1 MLFPHRTFLLLAAL
15 LLIAGCANLQGGSTN
30 PNPAHAQNT
39 SAPNQSAPMP
49 CSEYCDAQLHSGCT
63 GKWFASGAYPSCD
76 CVFQCDQASGNANQS
91 NAPGTNTTMANQT
104 QGNGS
109 QTQPGSNPAQ
119 NMPLTN
125 VSAIID
131 AGLTRIRH
139 DFYSSR
145 SGSFLER
152 SYTWNANPE
161 APPGEI
167 GLSYQPTDVKF
178 DGKAIN
184 SILASGF
191 YVFTD
196 KSDDSRYTSGLA
208 IFRGTDTALDAYGFS
223 DTFSIDYFPSIIDKK
238 LRGCTVSGKDFSQD
252 ENGWLVTYSFGCAQ
266 ALDK

>member
-1 MLFPHRTFLLLAAL
+1 MPFPHRTLLLIAAL
-15 LLIAGCANLQGGSTN
+15 LLIAGCANLQGGGTGSTPIN
-30 PNPAHAQNT
+30 APNSSTA
-39 SAPNQSAPMP
+39 NQSAPMP
-49 CSEYCDAQLHSGCT
+49 CSDYCDAQLHSGCT
-63 GKWFASGAYPSCD
+63 GRWVSSGTYPGCN
-76 CVFQCDQASGNANQS
+76 CVFECDQGSGNANQS
-91 NAPGTNTTMANQT
+91 NNSTANQT
-104 QGNGS
+104 QGNIS
-109 QTQPGSNPAQ
+109 QAQPGSNPAQ
-119 NMPLTN
+119 NLPLTN
-125 VSAIID
+125 VSAILD
-131 AGLTRIRH
+131 TGMAKIRH

-152 SYTWNANPE
+152 SYTWNANPA

-196 KSDDSRYTSGLA
+196 KSDDSRYTWGLA

-223 DTFSIDYFPSIIDKK
+223 DTFSIDYFPTIIDKK
-238 LRGCTVSGKDFSQD
+238 LRNCTINNKDFSQD